1 MNEYLKYFDKN
12 NYINLLV
19 CDEELL
25 TLFALGYFCLNMPPP
40 PPLCKSW
47 KENASG
53 RKFGTVI
60 LKMIETIF
68 KIAALGMT
76 MSLIMSILL
85 KNYAKNG

>member
-40 PPLCKSW
+40 PPLCKS
-47 KENASG
+47 
-53 RKFGTVI
+53 
-60 LKMIETIF
+60 
-68 KIAALGMT
+68 
-76 MSLIMSILL
+76 
-85 KNYAKNG
+85 